1 MRTFKIRWK
10 KAWGLKGV
18 YFDKKGHDI
27 CVFSCQSREG
37 RPDLEMLNAGTN
49 SQHPAN
55 LQRWK
60 DGKSSDKCKPCGNR
74 ETTNHDEK
82 TILHIYELIIP
93 LTINIQ
99 QRNVEKRQQ
108 IFTLH
113 HRHHRFQSEVKKS
126 HYRHYRYPAKIII
139 DCHYYED
146 H

>member
-1 MRTFKIRWK
+1 ME

-49 SQHPAN
+49 T
-55 LQRWK
+55 LQIFR
-60 DGKSSDKCKPCGNR
+60 DGKMEVPQIKPNFVESR
-74 ETTNHDEK
+74 ETINHGEK

-108 IFTLH
+108 IFITDITGFKVSS
-113 HRHHRFQSEVKKS
+113 RR
-126 HYRHYRYPAKIII
+126 ATI
-139 DCHYYED
+139 DILPR
-146 H
+146 